1 MEKLKDVN
9 FDEDMKKDLRR
20 FPKWD
25 FSVHDGIKY
34 YSENFY
40 GEKEKL
46 VRVGYMGTRYED
58 RSLEVFF
65 YQREKDF
72 EKPYILGK
80 DEYYIEVFLAIAL
93 DEKENVENRFKF
105 DFQDVIF
112 KRIKKVD
119 DIYNITNLAE
129 EFSYELGNDLFKIIN
144 MENDTFGD
152 SESNL
157 MKRIEDILEAR
168 KNSNVGNDILSKF
181 IIFASYNGTQ
191 FVYDE
196 NDKK

>member
-1 MEKLKDVN
+1 MEKLKGVN
-9 FDEDMKKDLRR
+9 FDEDMKKNLRELA
-20 FPKWD
+20 KWD

-46 VRVGYMGTRYED
+46 VRVGYIGTRYED

-72 EKPYILGK
+72 EKPYVLGK
-80 DEYYIEVFLAIAL
+80 DEYYIEVILALAL
-93 DEKENVENRFKF
+93 DEKEVKNELRFDIQ
-105 DFQDVIF
+105 DFIF

-119 DIYNITNLAE
+119 DIYNIANLTE
-129 EFSYELGNDLFKIIN
+129 EVSYELGNDLFKTLN

-157 MKRIEDILEAR
+157 MKRIESTLKAR

-181 IIFASYNGTQ
+181 IVFSSYDSPH
-191 FVYDE
+191 FIYDE

>member
-1 MEKLKDVN
+1 MEKLKDVS
-9 FDEDMKKDLRR
+9 FDEDMKRDLRELA
-20 FPKWD
+20 KWD

-72 EKPYILGK
+72 EKPYVLGK
-80 DEYYIEVFLAIAL
+80 DEYYIEVILAIAL
-93 DEKENVENRFKF
+93 DEKEVKNGLRFDIQ
-105 DFQDVIF
+105 DFIF
-112 KRIKKVD
+112 KRIKKVE

-129 EFSYELGNDLFKIIN
+129 EFSYELGSDLFKIIN

-157 MKRIEDILEAR
+157 MKRIESVLEAR
-168 KNSNVGNDILSKF
+168 KNSDVGNDILSKF
-181 IIFASYNGTQ
+181 IIFASYNGKQ

-196 NDKK
+196 NNKK

>member
-9 FDEDMKKDLRR
+9 FDEDMKNNLRKLA
-20 FPKWD
+20 KWD

-46 VRVGYMGTRYED
+46 VRVGYMGTRHED

-72 EKPYILGK
+72 EKPYVLGK
-80 DEYYIEVFLAIAL
+80 DEYYIEVILALAL
-93 DEKENVENRFKF
+93 DEKEVKNELRFDIQ
-105 DFQDVIF
+105 DFIF
-112 KRIKKVD
+112 KRIKKVE
-119 DIYNITNLAE
+119 DIYNITNLTE
-129 EFSYELGNDLFKIIN
+129 EFSYELGNDLFKTLN

-157 MKRIEDILEAR
+157 MKRIESTLKAR

-181 IIFASYNGTQ
+181 IVFSSYDSPH
-191 FVYDE
+191 FIYDE

>member
-9 FDEDMKKDLRR
+9 FDEDMKKNLRR

-46 VRVGYMGTRYED
+46 VRVGYIGTRHED

-72 EKPYILGK
+72 EKPYVLGK
-80 DEYYIEVFLAIAL
+80 DEYYIEVILALAL
-93 DEKENVENRFKF
+93 DEKEVKNELRFDIQ
-105 DFQDVIF
+105 DFIF

-119 DIYNITNLAE
+119 DIYNIANLTE
-129 EFSYELGNDLFKIIN
+129 EFSYELGNDLFKTLN

-157 MKRIEDILEAR
+157 MKRIESTLKAR

-181 IIFASYNGTQ
+181 IVFSSYDSPH
-191 FVYDE
+191 FIYDE